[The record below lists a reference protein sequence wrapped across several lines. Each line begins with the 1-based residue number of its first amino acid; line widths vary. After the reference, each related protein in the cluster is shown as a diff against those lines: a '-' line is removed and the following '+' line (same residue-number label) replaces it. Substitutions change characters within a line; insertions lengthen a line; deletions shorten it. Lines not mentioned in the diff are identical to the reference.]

1 MGAKPSLSH
10 VRRSAI
16 LLLTLDDDS
25 AAAVLRHLSAQEVH
39 AVSQEMAHMEHIS
52 HQEMQS
58 VLGDFEDEVD
68 QYAALNLNSS
78 EHIRT
83 VLEKALGSERAAG
96 MLEDI
101 FESNHD
107 SSGIDTLNLMDAATV
122 SEMIR
127 GEHPQIIAT
136 ILVHLER
143 RQAAEILET
152 LDENLRNDVVLRIA
166 TFSGVQPAA
175 LQELTEVLGSM
186 LDGQNLKRS
195 KLGGVRTTAE
205 ILNLMNSAQ
214 EEIVIDNVR
223 GHSEELA
230 QNIIDEMFIFDNLI
244 EMDDLSLQ
252 RVLKEVNTN
261 SLMVALKGSPDA
273 LKEKFFK
280 NMSTRAAELLRDDM
294 EGSGP
299 VRVSQVEKEQKEVLQ
314 VVRRLAN
321 DGDIV
326 LSARDDAYV

>member
-1 MGAKPSLSH
+1 
-10 VRRSAI
+10 
-16 LLLTLDDDS
+16 
-25 AAAVLRHLSAQEVH
+25 
-39 AVSQEMAHMEHIS
+39 
-52 HQEMQS
+52 
-58 VLGDFEDEVD
+58 
-68 QYAALNLNSS
+68 
-78 EHIRT
+78 
-83 VLEKALGSERAAG
+83 

-107 SSGIDTLNLMDAATV
+107 NSGIDTLNLMDAATV

-152 LDENLRNDVVLRIA
+152 LEEKLRNDVVLRIA

-214 EEIVIDNVR
+214 EEVVIENVR

-230 QNIIDEMFIFDNLI
+230 QHIIDEMFIFDNLI
-244 EMDDLSLQ
+244 DMDDLSLQ